1 MTGKIS
7 NALKIVPVLKS
18 FLNFHGLDS
27 IRPLLA
33 NSLDATDNAGA
44 MREEGHLLWVLYSC
58 GGVWGVV
65 GGVVSVWGG
74 KFIVSLL

>member
-1 MTGKIS
+1 MKQEKYKIHS
-7 NALKIVPVLKS
+7 KL
-18 FLNFHGLDS
+18 FQFCLNFHGLDP